1 MKRQLQES
9 NTLYPLLS
17 IIIVLVTFIISL
29 ITAHMGFSGIFFL
42 VAVYILFCLFGY
54 IRICIKLIAFLV
66 VYLSI
71 FYVIFFFSSGKN
83 TLFAA
88 QMIVRLAGVFIAA
101 IPGITLAPVK
111 LVRNLTQ
118 LKCPRLISL
127 GMLITL
133 TFIPLLASEI
143 KTIKNAMKTRG
154 VTSPLNPAIFYRA
167 FLIPL
172 IVRLV
177 NISDTLALSVET
189 RGFVSDKNNFTV
201 YNADEFTVRDFI
213 FIILYLA
220 IFGISLCMQFK

>member
-1 MKRQLQES
+1 MTKPRKEKD
-9 NTLYPLLS
+9 TLYPILS
-17 IIIVLVTFIISL
+17 IATVLATFIISL
-29 ITAHMGFSGIFFL
+29 ITAHMGLSGIFFL
-42 VAVYILFCLFGY
+42 VAVYFLLCMFGY
-54 IRICIKLIAFLV
+54 FKTCIKIIAFLAI
-66 VYLSI
+66 YLTI
-71 FYVIFFFSSGKN
+71 FYIIFFFASGKN
-83 TLFAA
+83 SLFAT
-88 QMIVRLAGVFIAA
+88 QMLVRLAGVFIAA
-101 IPGITLAPVK
+101 IPGIALSPVK

-143 KTIKNAMKTRG
+143 RTIKNAMKTRG
-154 VTSPLNPAIFYRA
+154 ITNPLNPKIFYRA

-189 RGFVSDKNNFTV
+189 RGFISNENNFSVYKTV
-201 YNADEFTVRDFI
+201 KFTSRDFI